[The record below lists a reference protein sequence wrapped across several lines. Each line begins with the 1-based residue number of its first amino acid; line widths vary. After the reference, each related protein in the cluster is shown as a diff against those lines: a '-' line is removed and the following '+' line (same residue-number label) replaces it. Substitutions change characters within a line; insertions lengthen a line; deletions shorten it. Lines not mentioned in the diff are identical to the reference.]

1 VTPGIQRYC
10 QPSTPGNNLAEKLSH
25 LEQDGYDKCV
35 LADEATEGASEQAGE
50 AFDHL
55 RVLGEWDLFLN
66 FVPGTAMG
74 FF

>member
-1 VTPGIQRYC
+1 MEAAAPPVAEPATE
-10 QPSTPGNNLAEKLSH
+10 PS
-25 LEQDGYDKCV
+25 D
-35 LADEATEGASEQAGE
+35 ADEATEGASEQAGE